1 MKFKPRRQY
10 NPWFD
15 GSCQICAM
23 TPIVGICFPGCGRDL
38 CEECYGLFSHGGS
51 ELSCSFCKI
60 DIGEPDVVNTNKNI
74 ARAKNKTRT
83 PTTTTT
89 TTVHN
94 NDNGAQAK
102 NKAKKKATTK
112 KKANYA
118 KVRAKKNANKNATKK
133 KTTRS

>member
-74 ARAKNKTRT
+74 ARAKNKT
-83 PTTTTT
+83 TTTT

-133 KTTRS
+133 KTTRY